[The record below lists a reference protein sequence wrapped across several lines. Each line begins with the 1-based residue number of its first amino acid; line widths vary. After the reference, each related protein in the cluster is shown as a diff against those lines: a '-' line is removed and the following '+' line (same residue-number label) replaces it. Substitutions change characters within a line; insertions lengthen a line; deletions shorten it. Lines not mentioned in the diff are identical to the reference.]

1 MGAEARSELE
11 RDLRR
16 REESP
21 AAMGDVFSS
30 VIGALDEGGRA
41 RSTWSVGRAWYAVNG
56 DIERA
61 HTTGVFVREPA
72 GRQNLFTLVVYVDS
86 RSRATDFN
94 ANREVYQARLER
106 VGLHFEEIS
115 FLPSNRP
122 AARTAIRER
131 AAGPAPA
138 PIAPADAEK
147 IERLTDQVP
156 ERLRESV
163 SRAMRATWERS
174 ASQDS

>member
-21 AAMGDVFSS
+21 AAVGDVFSS
-30 VIGALDEGGRA
+30 VIGTLDEGGRA

-72 GRQNLFTLVVYVDS
+72 GRQSLPTLVVYVDS

-106 VGLHFEEIS
+106 VGLRFEEIA

-131 AAGPAPA
+131 AVGPAPA
-138 PIAPADAEK
+138 PLAPADAEK
-147 IERLTDQVP
+147 IERMSDQVP
-156 ERLRESV
+156 ERLRASV